1 MASSALDFI
10 NRYGGNAATLQSGQ
24 TALHKGL
31 AGGLTYDN
39 IGSLGINFGPEAAKE
54 LNKYRGTF
62 IGKYGGKQ
70 GSTGLGALDRAL
82 AGNAMTIQQILQRQQ
97 QEGFTFGPAAQAK
110 VDQYKDSFTGKFG
123 GSVDQSATGLTAV
136 MRGMNSG
143 MSVDDIIGTG
153 LQFGPKAQEFLSAM
167 KIPVPEMPPM
177 PDIKIPSPMNI
188 TPSYLGNSGN
198 ADGVA
203 VKRSE
208 KSKRRASNQGTYQFN
223 RKNYSPN
230 SSLLGINL
238 K

>member
-1 MASSALDFI
+1 MASTALEFI
-10 NRYGGNAATLQSGQ
+10 NRFGGNAETLQSGQ

-31 AGGLTYDN
+31 AGGLTYDR

-62 IGKYGGKQ
+62 IGKYGGRQ

-82 AGNAMTIQQILQRQQ
+82 AGNAMTIQQILERQR
-97 QEGFTFGPAAQAK
+97 QEGFTFAPKAQAK
-110 VDQYKDSFTGKFG
+110 VDEYKDSFTGKFG
-123 GSVDQSATGLTAV
+123 GSVDQQSTGLSAV
-136 MRGMNSG
+136 MRGLNSG
-143 MSVDDIIGTG
+143 MSVDDIIGTD
-153 LQFGPKAQEFLSAM
+153 LKFGPLAAQFLADM
-167 KIPVPEMPPM
+167 KIPLPEMPKM

-198 ADGVA
+198 AAGVQT
-203 VKRSE
+203 KRSE
-208 KSKRRASNQGTYQFN
+208 KSKRMAANKGTYQLN